1 MFGEINSFDFK
12 KLRILRLLAKKIM
25 ITFAV
30 ENSVEC
36 MVQPF
41 HFSLFVYHFSFII
54 FRLSLFTFRLTIVT
68 YQFP

>member
-36 MVQPF
+36 MEQPS
-41 HFSLFVYHFSFII
+41 HF
-54 FRLSLFTFRLTIVT
+54 SLFTFRLSLFCVPLQLIRVSK
-68 YQFP
+68 